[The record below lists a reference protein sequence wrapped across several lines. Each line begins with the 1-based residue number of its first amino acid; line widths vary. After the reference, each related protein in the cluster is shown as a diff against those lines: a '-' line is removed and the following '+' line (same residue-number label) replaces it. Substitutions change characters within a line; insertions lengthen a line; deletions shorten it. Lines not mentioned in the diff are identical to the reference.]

1 MFFGQTQATL
11 ALYAA
16 QRTSGIVVNIGFQ
29 VTSFAILEPP
39 KHEASLTFYVSG
51 LKPRPNDLEMASN

>member
-29 VTSFAILEPP
+29 VTSVVPSKRLSSF
-39 KHEASLTFYVSG
+39 
-51 LKPRPNDLEMASN
+51 